1 MHYFGVVE
9 KIDIFAASTFST
21 ITYMKKIFALFMM
34 LSVMSVFAQDNASQI
49 IPFNGLVTDMLGT
62 PLKGVKVY
70 VLAKSY
76 AAKTDKEGKFGLSN
90 VKPSDTLHVEYKKE
104 KYDIPVNGKRS
115 MKIILGDQMTP
126 SAEENQELVDVGYGY
141 VKRREVL
148 QASNGIPGEVLR
160 RSGKN
165 TLLEALSGLVPGLN
179 ITSGGAFGQGSK
191 ATIRGIGTINAS
203 TEPLYLIDGVE
214 TSSLDFVNLNDV
226 ESVEVMKDASIYG
239 AKGANGAIL
248 VHMKKY

>member
-1 MHYFGVVE
+1 
-9 KIDIFAASTFST
+9 
-21 ITYMKKIFALFMM
+21 
-34 LSVMSVFAQDNASQI
+34 MSVFAQDNSSQFV
-49 IPFNGLVTDMLGT
+49 PFNGLVTDMLGT

-90 VKPSDTLHVEYKKE
+90 VKPTDTLHVEYKKD
-104 KYDIPVNGKRS
+104 KYAIPVNGKRS
-115 MKIILGDQMTP
+115 MKIILGNQMPEAVEDQDF
-126 SAEENQELVDVGYGY
+126 VDVGYGY

-160 RSGKN
+160 RTGKTN
-165 TLLEALSGLVPGLN
+165 LLEALSGLVPGLN
-179 ITSGGAFGQGSK
+179 ITSGGAFGQGTK